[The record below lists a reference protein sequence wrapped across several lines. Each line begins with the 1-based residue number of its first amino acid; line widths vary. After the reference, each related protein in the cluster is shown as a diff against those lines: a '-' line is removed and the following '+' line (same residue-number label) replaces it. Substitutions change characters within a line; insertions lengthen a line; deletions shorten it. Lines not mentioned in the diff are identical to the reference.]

1 MQHVDRCCSLADTD
15 TQPQGAG
22 AGAGHRAKAKSCRIV
37 AIQQC
42 VVQQCS
48 SAAGGIGQ
56 EEGNAC
62 VLVADLGEMTVWAG
76 ERGSQCSGFVCN
88 GEGG

>member
-15 TQPQGAG
+15 TKPQGAG

-42 VVQQCS
+42 VVQQ
-48 SAAGGIGQ
+48 
-56 EEGNAC
+56 EG
-62 VLVADLGEMTVWAG
+62 LGKKRAMRAYWSQIWA
-76 ERGSQCSGFVCN
+76 R
-88 GEGG
+88 